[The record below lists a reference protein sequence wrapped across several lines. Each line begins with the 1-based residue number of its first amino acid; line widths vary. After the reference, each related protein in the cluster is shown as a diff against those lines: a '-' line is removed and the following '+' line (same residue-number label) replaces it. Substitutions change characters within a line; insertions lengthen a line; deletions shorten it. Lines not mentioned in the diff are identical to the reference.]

1 VSADASTGKTAPAPV
16 AAVFAFPAKA
26 RLDVAQPARAIPC
39 GKIAGF
45 RARADKPA
53 DAWHG
58 G

>member
-1 VSADASTGKTAPAPV
+1 MQAQAKPLRLRPQRF
-16 AAVFAFPAKA
+16 FAFPGKA